1 MWIAKYYKM
10 NGECYENK
18 RKNGIKKIAMLMMV
32 FGLLLT
38 AENAVIQETGIMP
51 CGDFMIETI
60 VEN

>member
-1 MWIAKYYKM
+1 MENVMK
-10 NGECYENK
+10 NK

-38 AENAVIQETGIMP
+38 AENAVSQETGIMP
-51 CGDFMIETI
+51 CGDFLIETI